1 MFSSGTL
8 SIMKIDVN
16 KLSNVLF
23 LFKVKVIGYISE
35 LLITA
40 TWKVSYNFLN
50 KFSTEVETIISLIK
64 SVNEKLIDLFWGYVK
79 QNKCW

>member
-8 SIMKIDVN
+8 SIMKIYVN

-23 LFKVKVIGYISE
+23 LLKVKVIGYISE

-50 KFSTEVETIISLIK
+50 KFCTEVETIISLIK